1 MKLFFPNKHY
11 DSNYRRHLFALLKP
25 FIKQEGFSDK
35 DRILG
40 YGISEADVDFTK
52 NIEEADFVILT
63 MSWMYYKMTNQVDM
77 AITFIKEAN
86 QLEKKVI
93 MSLPSDFGISIPKD
107 LDVIVIREQGYKS
120 KLDDCHYCVPVFIDD
135 PLKKYY
141 NQTTVFKREY
151 NTKPTVGFCGQTDDS
166 KIEALKELAKISIRN
181 MLYYFGLRYQT
192 PHNFITTKYLRSR
205 LLRYFQT
212 SSKINSNFILR
223 KQHRAGVETLKNR
236 DTHKTSLEFF
246 DNIKNSDYVLCVRGV
261 GNFSVRFYETLAMGR
276 IPVFVNTDC
285 ILPHDD
291 LLDWNKYVVW
301 VEYKDRHRVAEK
313 VAEFHSKLD
322 SEKLNNLFEANRKLW
337 EEKLKLKTY
346 FQNLFQN
353 L

>member
-1 MKLFFPNKHY
+1 MKLFFPKKHY

-25 FIKQEGFSDK
+25 FVKAKDFSDK
-35 DRILG
+35 SRISA
-40 YGISEADVDFTK
+40 YGISDRDVVFASS
-52 NIEEADFVILT
+52 IEEADFVILT
-63 MSWMYYKMTNQVDM
+63 MSWMYYKMTKQVDK
-77 AITFIKEAN
+77 AIAFIKQAN
-86 QLEKKVI
+86 QSGKKVI
-93 MSLPSDFGISIPKD
+93 VALPSDFGINIPKD
-107 LDVIVIREQGYKS
+107 LDVIVVREQGYKS
-120 KLDDCHYCVPVFIDD
+120 KLQNNHYCVPVFIED

-141 NQTTVFKREY
+141 NQATVFKREY

-181 MLYYFGLRYQT
+181 MLYYFGVRYQT
-192 PHNFITTKYLRSR
+192 PHKLITTKYLRSQ
-205 LLRYFQT
+205 LINTFQKNP
-212 SSKINSNFILR
+212 KIRANFILR

-236 DTHKTSLEFF
+236 DTHKTTLEFF

-285 ILPHDD
+285 ILPHDAY
-291 LLDWNKYVVW
+291 LNWKNHVVW

-313 VAEFHSKLD
+313 VLEFHSKLD
-322 SEKLNNLFEANRKLW
+322 GEKLNNLFEANRKLW
-337 EEKLKLKTY
+337 EDKLKLKTY
-346 FQNLFQN
+346 FQTLFEK